1 MRRATGFA
9 CRANAG
15 RNTIQQPGINNWDIG
30 LFKNFRMRDRVNVQF
45 RWETF
50 NTWNHTQFGSA
61 NLNTSSPTFGRI
73 TGTRVGP
80 RRMQFGLRVTF

>member
-1 MRRATGFA
+1 MRKSSLATWSEGQS
-9 CRANAG
+9 R
-15 RNTIQQPGINNWDIG
+15 R
-30 LFKNFRMRDRVNVQF
+30 RQF

-73 TGTRVGP
+73 TSTRVGP
-80 RRMQFGLRVTF
+80 RRMQFGLRVMF